1 MAGENQG
8 GGLPNFKLGLDPNKY
23 PLYDIDDERMKE
35 LNDAQLAAVD
45 ALRKRYEQPNW
56 FKVAA
61 GFAKPQLGG
70 FTASLGSAAE
80 ALGETEELRRAAE
93 LPIAQMRLE
102 LMQQGAI
109 LGSHKTVN
117 DEIRAYRQT
126 HKTPPPLDKIMDWE
140 ARSPGNPVVA
150 ALHKELT
157 GRQLQ
162 QQTELTRLTE
172 IGKRRDLTPAEMA
185 RLTQLGGDEEPT
197 AKPPAVNVPP
207 ADMAPRSDAGN
218 EPRVNTAPNTID
230 NFVSKSDGN
239 KQDVVDNGIL
249 STVPLQVTDETNN
262 TSQSR
267 PIDETLSEKQGTLH
281 RLENGARVNQ
291 DVYKL
296 AKLGVPITSNIRT
309 PDEQEAQKDHRDPNN
324 PTKWLTKAGRPV
336 GEDSKH
342 FRGDA
347 IDIDPRTFTD
357 EHKRIL
363 EENGWYQPEW
373 AKKTD
378 TIHYERKP
386 GAKPEVKLAENTAP
400 AQPQKVEEKVELYT
414 PVVRMPDVST
424 YSEKKAAA
432 IMDAYKARA
441 AKAEAPF
448 EAKMITWDD
457 IMHGS
462 EYTSTHNRFDR
473 AIDMMEKNPDMAR
486 KVFAIISNSGE
497 WLAALNKGFSGNV
510 AGASAGLSFPADAF
524 IKAGLPESAKVYA
537 DEIGGHLLS
546 IAFDNLKVSGVP
558 LKGAQNEAMKQLQTS
573 AHMDLQADA
582 AYKALLKDR
591 AIFDHNREIYDQVKK
606 EYGKYHD
613 VNNSITP
620 YADIWANSKALR
632 DLEKKYQGILRA
644 YNEFRLPPP
653 KGNKP

>member
-1 MAGENQG
+1 MADNQG
-8 GGLPNFKLGLDPNKY
+8 GLSNFKISVDPTKY
-23 PLYDIDDERMKE
+23 PLYGQDDDRMAE
-35 LNDAQLAAVD
+35 INAAQLAAVD
-45 ALRKRYEQPNW
+45 ALRQRYEQPNW

-70 FTASLGSAAE
+70 FTASLGSAMQ
-80 ALGETEELRRAAE
+80 ALGETEDQRRAAE

-102 LMQQGAI
+102 LLQQGAI
-109 LGSHKTVN
+109 LGSHKTVA

-126 HKTPPPLDKIMDWE
+126 HKGPPPLNKIAEWE
-140 ARSPGNPVVA
+140 ARAPGSPAVA
-150 ALHKELT
+150 ALHKEYS

-162 QQTELTRLTE
+162 QQTELSRLTE

-185 RLTQLGGDEEPT
+185 RLTELGGGEEEPMQNT
-197 AKPPAVNVPP
+197 VRPPAGNVPP
-207 ADMAPRSDAGN
+207 VEAAPKPDATSGTT
-218 EPRVNTAPNTID
+218 PGTI
-230 NFVSKSDGN
+230 NFVSESDGN
-239 KQDVVDNGIL
+239 KQNVP
-249 STVPLQVTDETNN
+249 SSAEMTAVPLVKDD
-262 TSQSR
+262 SAP
-267 PIDETLSEKQGTLH
+267 PIELNKAHILP
-281 RLENGARVNQ
+281 NKARVND

-296 AKLGVPITSNIRT
+296 HELGVPIVSNIRT
-309 PDEQEAQKDHRDPNN
+309 SDEQAALKDHPDPKN
-324 PTKWLTKAGRPV
+324 PGKWLTKEGRPV

-342 FRGDA
+342 LRGDA
-347 IDIDPRTFTD
+347 IDIDPRKFTN

-373 AKKTD
+373 AKQSD

-386 GAKPEVKLAENTAP
+386 SAKTEANVVGKATEKPPE
-400 AQPQKVEEKVELYT
+400 KVEEKVELYT
-414 PVVRMPDVST
+414 PVVRMPDISNA
-424 YSEKKAAA
+424 SDKKAASL
-432 IMDAYKARA
+432 MDAYKARA
-441 AKAEAPF
+441 AKEEAPF
-448 EAKMITWDD
+448 EAKMASWNEL
-457 IMHGS
+457 MHGS
-462 EYTSTHNRFDR
+462 DYVSAHNRFDR

-486 KVFAIISNSGE
+486 KVFAIIQNSGE

-524 IKAGLPESAKVYA
+524 LKAGLPEEAKVYA

-632 DLEKKYQGILRA
+632 DLEVKYQNILKA
-644 YNEFRLPPP
+644 YNQFKLPAP
-653 KGNKP
+653 KR